1 MILSVLVLSST
12 VLALSAIGGYLMLVR
27 LRVSSDIQSTTRAI
41 YIADAGLEC
50 AVFNH
55 FVKADGIDCQSVPYG
70 TFVYGP
76 GDDAAYTTE
85 YVPGAASSTS
95 YIRSV
100 GGFRTSN
107 RSFRMDF

>member
-27 LRVSSDIQSTTRAI
+27 LRVSSDVQSTTRAI

-50 AVFNH
+50 AAFSH
-55 FVKADGIDCQSVPYG
+55 FVKADAFDCAADPYG
-70 TFVYGP
+70 TFSYGAS
-76 GDDAAYTTE
+76 DNAAYTTE
-85 YVPGAASSTS
+85 YVAGAASSTS

-107 RSFRMDF
+107 RSFRLDF